1 MVDIS
6 VSAGASGA
14 DAVTSGRPTG
24 KGAADGNGNSGFS
37 DVLNKAGGANRQDSG
52 TAGGQTANAQ
62 NPNDTAAANANHRPT
77 TRPVIDLD
85 DASLAAQA
93 EVQPETTKAI
103 VIDKDTPKTGK
114 TDGKTGKRA
123 ANDKD
128 AEADLKLGDEHE
140 TKTSGKPAKSE
151 SKDAADDDS
160 AVSDVLSLLKQTQ
173 SSSATSVLAD
183 ASVLAGQK
191 AAGGSAIDPKE
202 KDTGRTKDDAIAD
215 VGALTAKSTS
225 TDEVELPTDA
235 ADTSQQTFRLTR
247 ADNRGMS
254 MDMHLGIEKD
264 AGEVGGKASVDTVT
278 VLDSRRFIGLAQNT
292 NSAAV
297 TAAISGDSEWAH
309 AMQASSSLSNAA
321 ELSSTGKVVNTL
333 KIQMNPIDLGLVTAT
348 LRLQGD
354 ALNVDLKVSTGAAY
368 RQLKEDHGKMLEA
381 LRAQGYAVDSVTISM
396 APTPTSDAGQAS
408 TQNGGSQQQAFAQGQ
423 GGEAQE
429 RQNQQA
435 QRNTGGFND
444 AGESGVEGAS
454 SGAAGGSSTGGVYL

>member
-1 MVDIS
+1 MMDIS

-14 DAVTSGRPTG
+14 DAATSGRPTG
-24 KGAADGNGNSGFS
+24 KGAADGNSGFS
-37 DVLNKAGGANRQDSG
+37 DVLNKAGGSSRQDSG

-62 NPNDTAAANANHRPT
+62 NPNEPAAANANHRST
-77 TRPVIDLD
+77 ARAVIDLN

-93 EVQPETTKAI
+93 EVQPETTKNI
-103 VIDKDTPKTGK
+103 VIDKDTPKAGK
-114 TDGKTGKRA
+114 ADGKPGKRA
-123 ANDKD
+123 AGDKNAD
-128 AEADLKLGDEHE
+128 VDLKLEDAHE
-140 TKTSGKPAKSE
+140 TKTSGKPVKSE
-151 SKDAADDDS
+151 SKDAGDDDS
-160 AVSDVLSLLKQTQ
+160 AASDVLSLLKQTQ
-173 SSSATSVLAD
+173 SNTATSALAA

-191 AAGGSAIDPKE
+191 AAGGSTIDPKE
-202 KDTGRTKDDAIAD
+202 KETGGRAKDDAIAD
-215 VGALTAKSTS
+215 VSALTAKTTS

-235 ADTSQQTFRLTR
+235 TDTSQQTFRLTR
-247 ADNRGMS
+247 ADNRAS
-254 MDMHLGIEKD
+254 MDMHLGIDAD
-264 AGEVGGKASVDTVT
+264 AGEAGGKASVDTVT

-408 TQNGGSQQQAFAQGQ
+408 TQNGGSQQQQAFAQGQ

-429 RQNQQA
+429 RQNQQG

-454 SGAAGGSSTGGVYL
+454 SGAASGSSTGGVYL

>member
-6 VSAGASGA
+6 VSAGAPGA

-24 KGAADGNGNSGFS
+24 KGAADGNSGFS

-52 TAGGQTANAQ
+52 TASGQTANAQ
-62 NPNDTAAANANHRPT
+62 NPNDTAAASTSNRPT
-77 TRPVIDLD
+77 ARPVIDLN

-103 VIDKDTPKTGK
+103 VIDKDIPKTGK
-114 TDGKTGKRA
+114 ADGKTGKRA
-123 ANDKD
+123 ASDKD

-140 TKTSGKPAKSE
+140 TKAGGKPAKSE

-160 AVSDVLSLLKQTQ
+160 AASDVLSLLKQTQ
-173 SSSATSVLAD
+173 SASPTSVLAD

-191 AAGGSAIDPKE
+191 AAGGSTIDPKE
-202 KDTGRTKDDAIAD
+202 KDAGRTKDDVIAD

-225 TDEVELPTDA
+225 TDEVELPTDTT
-235 ADTSQQTFRLTR
+235 DTSQQTFRLTR
-247 ADNRGMS
+247 ADNRAAS

-264 AGEVGGKASVDTVT
+264 AGEAGGKASVDTVT

-321 ELSSTGKVVNTL
+321 ELGSTGKVVNTL

-368 RQLKEDHGKMLEA
+368 RQLKDDHGKMLEA

-396 APTPTSDAGQAS
+396 APTPASDAGQAS

>member
-24 KGAADGNGNSGFS
+24 KGAADGNSGFS

-52 TAGGQTANAQ
+52 AASGQTANAQ
-62 NPNDTAAANANHRPT
+62 NPNDTAAVNANHRPT

-93 EVQPETTKAI
+93 EVQPETMKAI
-103 VIDKDTPKTGK
+103 VVDKDTPKTGK
-114 TDGKTGKRA
+114 ADGKTGKRA
-123 ANDKD
+123 ASDKD

-140 TKTSGKPAKSE
+140 TKASGKPAKSE

-160 AVSDVLSLLKQTQ
+160 AASDVLSLLKQTQ
-173 SSSATSVLAD
+173 SNSATSILAD

-191 AAGGSAIDPKE
+191 AAGGSTIDPKE
-202 KDTGRTKDDAIAD
+202 KVTGERAKDDAIAD
-215 VGALTAKSTS
+215 IGALTAKTTS

-235 ADTSQQTFRLTR
+235 TDTTQQTFRLTR
-247 ADNRGMS
+247 ADNRGAS
-254 MDMHLGIEKD
+254 MDMHLGIDTD
-264 AGEVGGKASVDTVT
+264 AAEANGKASVDTVT

-396 APTPTSDAGQAS
+396 APTPTSDAGQAN